1 MFTSITWE
9 LFFTA
14 ILLIAGGYYGI
25 TVLLLYHHE
34 IIHWFKSRSQQSRV
48 STPEHSVEST
58 PSVGIMGGAN
68 RDNANEPLRTS
79 VKTEEVAIAASDD
92 EPETI
97 HSPTLLAKDDLL
109 IGSVADLL
117 QEIKTLVQ
125 LVAEYKSDKIESQ
138 SLFHALLIRY
148 PHLRDTSYQEAIGL
162 YICEAAKGQF
172 SFDISLKEVST
183 WWNEENIKTK

>member
-9 LFFTA
+9 IFFTA
-14 ILLIAGGYYGI
+14 TALIVGSYYGI
-25 TVLLLYHHE
+25 TALLLYHKE
-34 IIHWFKSRSQQSRV
+34 IVQWFKSKSQQSLVTTHER
-48 STPEHSVEST
+48 EAEST
-58 PSVGIMGGAN
+58 PSVGVMGGIN
-68 RDNANEPLRTS
+68 QDNTRAPLKTS
-79 VKTEEVAIAASDD
+79 VNLEEVAIAASDD

-97 HSPTLLAKDDLL
+97 HSPVIQVKDDLL

-125 LVAEYKSDKIESQ
+125 LIAVYKTDKSESQ

-172 SFDISLKEVST
+172 YFDVSPKEVST
-183 WWNEENIKTK
+183 WWNEERVIIK